1 VRNLGYEVLTALDG
15 RSALSALRRDPE
27 IDVLFTDI
35 VMPRGMDGAELA
47 RTAARLRPHLRIL
60 LASGYPKSALSS
72 EHGIRADGDFPF
84 LSKPYR
90 RSELAEKLRKIAA
103 D

>member
-15 RSALSALRRDPE
+15 RSALPAPPRDPE
-27 IDVLFTDI
+27 IDVLFT
-35 VMPRGMDGAELA
+35 ELA

-90 RSELAEKLRKIAA
+90 RSELAKKLRKIAA